1 MPFPLPHGFVSKL
14 NFIGDKHLVYEQNKG
29 RWKCSQRF
37 NTFADSEK
45 QPNQV
50 STICI
55 AATVNL
61 HAGMYSKHRSVID
74 EVVVYPYRQYP

>member
-1 MPFPLPHGFVSKL
+1 MHKMPFPLPHGFVSKL

-45 QPNQV
+45 QLNQE

-55 AATVNL
+55 AVTVNL
-61 HAGMYSKHRSVID
+61 HAGNIQNT
-74 EVVVYPYRQYP
+74 EV